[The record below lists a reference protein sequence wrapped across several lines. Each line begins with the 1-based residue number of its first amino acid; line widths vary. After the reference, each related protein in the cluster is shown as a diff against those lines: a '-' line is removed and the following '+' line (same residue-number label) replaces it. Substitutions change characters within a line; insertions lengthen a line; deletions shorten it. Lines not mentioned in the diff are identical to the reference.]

1 MKKYFSLLF
10 MMTLALAF
18 PGCSFSDKGNNGEEA
33 ATETY
38 SQAVDVLNLIWE
50 NTSEEDRF
58 PSFGGS
64 QEEPVMD
71 APGSVD
77 LADTDMLSYTLLVP
91 EDLQANVVDA
101 ASLVHMMNGNTFT
114 GAALKIEGA
123 DVKKAAEDVKDT
135 VAGNQ
140 FVCGFPEQLAVIT
153 AGDYVLYAFGATE
166 NVENFKAAAQS
177 KVEGAKV
184 VWNQLLE

>member
-1 MKKYFSLLF
+1 MKKYFSILF
-10 MMTLALAF
+10 LMALALAF
-18 PGCSFSDKGNNGEEA
+18 WSCGFSDKEKDGED
-33 ATETY
+33 TGSVSY

-50 NTSEEDRF
+50 NTSEDDRF

-64 QEEPVMD
+64 QDNPVMD

-77 LADTDMLSYTLLVP
+77 LGDTDMLSYTLLVP
-91 EDLQANVVDA
+91 EDLQGNVTDA

-114 GAALKIEGA
+114 GAALKIEGT
-123 DVKKAAEDVKDT
+123 DVKKAADAVKDT

-140 FVCGFPEQLAVIT
+140 FVCGFPEQLVVVT
-153 AGDYVLYAFGATE
+153 AGDYVFYAFGATE
-166 NVENFKAAAQS
+166 IVEKFKATAES